1 MDNLTTNVFQYVEW
15 SLVTSHDLGHEKK
28 YPVKSCEP
36 LCILSIQLLSV
47 YVSSGVIM
55 IGLIIYAI
63 FVATGLVVSS
73 ILFSY
78 YALQAIRTRRTRFE
92 DDFGLNDLS
101 SQIV

>member
-1 MDNLTTNVFQYVEW
+1 MFVENRF
-15 SLVTSHDLGHEKK
+15 VASHDLGHEKK
-28 YPVKSCEP
+28 YPVKSRRP
-36 LCILSIQLLSV
+36 LCILRVQLLSV

-55 IGLIIYAI
+55 IGLIVYAI
-63 FVATGLVVSS
+63 FVAIGLVVSS